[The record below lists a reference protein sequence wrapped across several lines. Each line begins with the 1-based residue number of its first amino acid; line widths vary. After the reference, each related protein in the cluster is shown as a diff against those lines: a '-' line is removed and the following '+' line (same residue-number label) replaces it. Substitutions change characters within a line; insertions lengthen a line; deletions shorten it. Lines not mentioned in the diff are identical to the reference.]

1 MIETIITDINLELN
15 PKKSTRTKYLFSTS
29 TVLNHRF
36 LIVILI
42 LTISFTNLVSQNPNN
57 THTHLSLSQNYRIHP
72 SDVTQTEVFITKSP
86 INDNILLSSCNT
98 LTFIPFFVSEGI
110 YVTEDG
116 GNNWQGSDSCVGE
129 PIQFHGGD
137 PGIAIDKNG
146 RFVLTRLG
154 RSPFAGLYS
163 HFSYDNGRTWTPQT
177 AISTD
182 DLERASVATDAIL
195 NSDYYGRTYATWVK
209 FAPPYPVMFSYV
221 SDDIETWSNPIQ
233 LNTPNNRSAG
243 GDVAVGPNG
252 EIYSCW
258 AGITETSPFK
268 EIYVGFASSESG
280 GSSWNVA
287 ENAFEV
293 NGITGILPDKGN
305 IRVNGLPG
313 IDVDNTAG
321 ERNGWI
327 YIVTGQK
334 NLAPAGSDPDI
345 ILNRS
350 TDGGITWSQGIRVN
364 QDALNNGKTQ
374 YFPTVH
380 VDGFGAVNVI
390 FYDDR
395 NTTNDS
401 TGVFLARSTDG
412 GNTWKEYE
420 ISDHNYKPIPIGA
433 LGQGYQGDNI
443 DLTSTSKEI
452 WPVWMDNSTGIYQIW
467 TSPINF
473 NIIDD
478 IEERNNSSLV
488 LKQNFP
494 NPFNNETTIGYYIN
508 NQGEVSITIFDIN
521 GNLITTLVNK
531 NKTAGY
537 HEISFSANKLGL
549 KNGIYFYRFASNDQ
563 ITTKVMVLIN

>member
-1 MIETIITDINLELN
+1 MKETIVSEINLKVN
-15 PKKSTRTKYLFSTS
+15 PKNSDGTKYLFLTS
-29 TVLNHRF
+29 SVLNYHI

-42 LTISFTNLVSQNPNN
+42 LTVSFTNLVSQNQNYS
-57 THTHLSLSQNYRIHP
+57 HTNLSLSQNYRIHP

-86 INDNILLSSCNT
+86 INDNILFSSCNT

-116 GNNWQGSDSCVGE
+116 GNNWHGSDSCVGE

-137 PGIAIDKNG
+137 PGISIDKNG

-177 AISTD
+177 TISTD
-182 DLERASVATDAIL
+182 DLERASVATDAVQ
-195 NSDYYGRTYATWVK
+195 NSVNYGKTYATWVK

-221 SDDIETWSNPIQ
+221 SDNIEIWSNPIQ
-233 LNTPNNRSAG
+233 LNNPNNRSAG
-243 GDVAVGPNG
+243 GDIVVGPNG
-252 EIYSCW
+252 YIYSCW
-258 AGITETSPFK
+258 AGITENSPFK
-268 EIYVGFASSESG
+268 EIYVGFASSENG
-280 GSSWNVA
+280 GSSWSVT
-287 ENAFEV
+287 ENAYEV

-313 IDVDNTAG
+313 IDVDNTNG
-321 ERNGWI
+321 ERKGWI

-350 TDGGITWSQGIRVN
+350 TDGGTTWSHGIRVN
-364 QDALNNGKTQ
+364 QDILNNGKTQ

-380 VDGFGAVNVI
+380 VDKFGAVNVI

-412 GNTWKEYE
+412 GDTWKEYE

-452 WPVWMDNSTGIYQIW
+452 WPVWMDNSTGTYQIW

-473 NIIDD
+473 NIIDN
-478 IEERNNSSLV
+478 IEETNYSSVV
-488 LKQNFP
+488 LRQNFP

-508 NQGEVSITIFDIN
+508 NKDEVSITILDTN
-521 GNLITTLVNK
+521 GKLIATLSNMI
-531 NKTAGY
+531 KTKGY
-537 HEISFSANKLGL
+537 HEVSFSANKLGL
-549 KNGIYFYRFASNDQ
+549 ENGIYLYRITSNDQ
-563 ITTKVMVLIN
+563 IITKTMVLIN